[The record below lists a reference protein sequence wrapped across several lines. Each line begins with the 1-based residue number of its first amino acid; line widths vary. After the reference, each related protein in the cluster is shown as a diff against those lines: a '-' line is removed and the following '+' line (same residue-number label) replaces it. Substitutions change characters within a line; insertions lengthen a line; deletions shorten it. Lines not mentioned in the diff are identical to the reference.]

1 MHNDP
6 YNDAETERRE
16 AEERIR
22 RIREDGQPAPAGGGP
37 AAGGYEEGGMGD
49 VESEAL
55 ARARARARSLGA
67 RLEEEKA
74 PSPARAAVPRRGGIG
89 RASQAFI
96 VIGGVVAVGVVIVA
110 IIALL
115 ASVSG
120 DGGIVLPFLS
130 TATPTATATPT
141 ETPTPPATETPTPTK
156 VAPNLALPP
165 LTCIFQ
171 SGIGCYDYCQDAANA
186 AECQSAKAFVQAQ
199 NADPDFWLNC
209 IAPGPGPNV
218 GNPQRCLEDA
228 WRKLNP

>member
-1 MHNDP
+1 MGDNP

-22 RIREDGQPAPAGGGP
+22 RIREGAQRPPAGSE
-37 AAGGYEEGGMGD
+37 AEMGT
-49 VESEAL
+49 ESEAL
-55 ARARARARSLGA
+55 RRAQERARRLREG
-67 RLEEEKA
+67 LEEPVPPV
-74 PSPARAAVPRRGGIG
+74 PSRAVPSPRRGGVS
-89 RASQAFI
+89 RTSQAFV
-96 VIGGVVAVGVVIVA
+96 VIGGIVAVGVVIVI
-110 IIALL
+110 IIALF
-115 ASVSG
+115 ASLSG
-120 DGGIVLPFLS
+120 GRGISLPFLN

-141 ETPTPPATETPTPTK
+141 ETPTPPATDTPTPTK
-156 VAPNLALPP
+156 AAPNLALPP

-171 SGIGCYDYCQDAANA
+171 SGIGCYDYCQNPANA

>member
-1 MHNDP
+1 MHDNP

-22 RIREDGQPAPAGGGP
+22 RIREGGQPAPAGGGP
-37 AAGGYEEGGMGD
+37 AAGGYEEEGLGEA
-49 VESEAL
+49 ESEAL
-55 ARARARARSLGA
+55 KRARDRARSL
-67 RLEEEKA
+67 RTELEGEKT
-74 PSPARAAVPRRGGIG
+74 PSPARAPVPHRGGMG
-89 RASQAFI
+89 RTSQAFI
-96 VIGGVVAVGVVIVA
+96 VIGGVVAVGVVIVV

-120 DGGIVLPFLS
+120 GGGIALPFFS

-171 SGIGCYDYCQDAANA
+171 SGIGCYDYCQNPANA

>member
-1 MHNDP
+1 MGGDP

-22 RIREDGQPAPAGGGP
+22 RIREGGAGHPPESGGP
-37 AAGGYEEGGMGD
+37 GAD

-55 ARARARARSLGA
+55 RRARERARRLREG
-67 RLEEEKA
+67 LEEPVPPT
-74 PSPARAAVPRRGGIG
+74 PSRVTPPRPRGGLG
-89 RASQAFI
+89 RTSQAFV
-96 VIGGVVAVGVVIVA
+96 VIGGVVAVGVVIVL

-115 ASVSG
+115 ASLSG
-120 DGGIVLPFLS
+120 GRGISLPFLN

-141 ETPTPPATETPTPTK
+141 ETPTPPATDTPTPTK

-171 SGIGCYDYCQDAANA
+171 SGIGCYDYCQNPANA